1 MKKILSLSFSLL
13 LVGTLFAE
21 DSIRYSYDANLPS
34 YVSFEVGDSAR
45 VARQKS
51 MHRRLTATQ
60 ILLRYLPLNAESS
73 VLVVDTITDDFDNR
87 HVRFEQHYN
96 GLRIDGQRFYL
107 HYNGIEAQ
115 SMNGNFRTVSG
126 LNSVPTITEQNALQS
141 ALNSINATEYAW
153 QNDTAE
159 MLLREDYEDSLVTY
173 YPTGELLVW
182 FDTLQVAKLV
192 YKFKILALQPSG
204 SYTVF
209 VNAHSGKVESIEN
222 NEEAYGQYTGS
233 ADTRFY
239 GTKSIITD
247 KIGSKYRLHDHSRG
261 HIITRNMKGKR
272 YATSSPNY
280 YDNDNNWT
288 AAEYHSNKTDAA
300 LTAHWAA
307 EMTYDYFKT
316 KFGRKGWNGKN
327 GVLRLYVNAPLKS
340 DNGNNAYWN
349 GWGITCGIGTG
360 EPYVALDIV
369 AHEIGH
375 AIMDKTANLKYRG
388 ESGALNEGF
397 SDIWGAC
404 IQHYA
409 FPTKGDSIWLHGID
423 RGICNRNLKD
433 PKSEGAGSPDT
444 YGNENWIST
453 SSSCDNG
460 GVHRNSTVFS
470 HWFYLLVQGGSGK
483 NDINNS
489 YSVNGIGID
498 KAARIA
504 YNMLTSGLT
513 ENSDFAD
520 ARRVSIAKAQSYG
533 KNSPEAIAV
542 QNAWY
547 AVGVGLPYIEI
558 VGPDY
563 MCEEATYSL
572 RNLPEGASVTW
583 SKSRGI
589 TLEDEN
595 EKEVSVYRGVIFVK
609 TNRLISVSRPFS
621 GHAVLTATI
630 TIDGETIV
638 VKKTIEVRKNTKPE
652 IERDTTRNLASRVT
666 QVFSVTNYAESDSAN
681 LLWTISRGSNIV
693 YTAYGQSISYTP
705 ALGNYRII
713 VKNIDG
719 CEPDNSDTLSF
730 SIRKIR
736 KKMVYANPASYS
748 VDVSILEQYDDEA
761 TIGISNNGEPY
772 EGKYTLELWSELYGC
787 VRTVNGVSS
796 ASQISL
802 SGLTPG
808 TYFIKLLIDG
818 ALETTQQLII
828 Q

>member
-233 ADTRFY
+233 AATRFY

-327 GVLRLYVNAPLKS
+327 GVLRLYINAPLEKY
-340 DNGNNAYWN
+340 NGNNAYWD
-349 GWGITCGIGTG
+349 GWGVTCGIGTE
-360 EPYVALDIV
+360 EPYAALDIV

-375 AIMDKTANLKYRG
+375 AIKDATAGLKQKG

-397 SDIWGAC
+397 SDIWAAC
-404 IQHYA
+404 VENYVLGESSNVWLMGENVSNNSRNIKA
-409 FPTKGDSIWLHGID
+409 PNSLFPSSYGDTNWKSNESGKYNHRDGI
-423 RGICNRNLKD
+423 
-433 PKSEGAGSPDT
+433 
-444 YGNENWIST
+444 
-453 SSSCDNG
+453 
-460 GVHRNSTVFS
+460 VFS
-470 HWFYLLVQGGSGK
+470 HWFYLLSEGGSAQNTLG
-483 NDINNS
+483 NS

-504 YNMLTSGLT
+504 YNMLTNGLT

-652 IERDTTRNLASRVT
+652 IERDTTRNLASSVT

-693 YTAYGQSISYTP
+693 YTSYGQSISYTP
-705 ALGNYRII
+705 ALGNYKVI

-761 TIGISNNGEPY
+761 TIGVSNNGEPY
-772 EGKYTLELWSELYGC
+772 EGEYTLELWSELYGC

-796 ASQISL
+796 TSQISL